1 MRTKPEHAQVN
12 HKAKPHILTLAMA
25 AAIGPL
31 AMNVFLPS
39 LPGITSYF
47 NTSSSTAQLSVSL
60 FLFSTALLS
69 LVVGPMSDKFGRRP
83 VMLWCFVIMLAGT
96 LLCIFAS
103 TIELFLLGRIIQASA
118 AGGMIISRAI
128 ARDIA
133 SKNEAA
139 SLIGYITMGTALVPM
154 LGPVL
159 GGYLDELFGWHA
171 AFYLIFA
178 TALGALIVVYFD
190 LDETNHQKSSSF
202 GAQVKEY
209 PELLTSRRFWGYT
222 ASSGLSSGAFFAFL
236 GGAPLVAN
244 QVLGLSPSEFGFYFA
259 FAPIGYMSGNFIS
272 GRMSQ
277 QMGINKM
284 MLSGCIAVAGGV
296 LLAIILFAA
305 GIIHPL
311 SFFAPMFFMGFGNG
325 LTLPSANAGIVS
337 VRPHIAG
344 SASGLGGALQL
355 GGGAAL
361 AVFAGYIFVPE
372 NGALPLLWVM
382 FSSAFCAIFATLY
395 VIRID
400 AMEKAKAAK
409 TGDK

>member
-1 MRTKPEHAQVN
+1 MPTKPEPAQVN
-12 HKAKPHILTLAMA
+12 KKPKPHILTLAMA

-31 AMNVFLPS
+31 AMNVFLPA

-47 NTSSSTAQLSVSL
+47 NTSASTAQLSVSL

-69 LVVGPMSDKFGRRP
+69 LVIGPMSDKFGRRP

-103 TIELFLLGRIIQASA
+103 TIELFLLGRVVQATS

-133 SKNEAA
+133 SRDEAA
-139 SLIGYITMGTALVPM
+139 SLIGYITMGMALVPM
-154 LGPVL
+154 VGPVIGGFL
-159 GGYLDELFGWHA
+159 GELYGWHA
-171 AFYLIFA
+171 TFYLIFA
-178 TALGALIVVYFD
+178 VALGALIVVYFD
-190 LDETNHQKSSSF
+190 LGETNHQKSSSF
-202 GAQVKEY
+202 SAQVKEY

-222 ASSGLSSGAFFAFL
+222 ATSGLSSGAFFAFL
-236 GGAPLVAN
+236 GGGPLVAN

-272 GRMSQ
+272 GRMSVRA
-277 QMGINKM
+277 GINKM
-284 MLSGCIAVAGGV
+284 MLSGCIAVTGGV
-296 LLAIILFAA
+296 LVAIILFAA
-305 GIIHPL
+305 GVIHPL

-337 VRPHIAG
+337 VRPHMAG
-344 SASGLGGALQL
+344 SASGLGGAMQL

-361 AVFAGYIFVPE
+361 AVLAGYIFVPE

-395 VIRID
+395 VIRVD